1 MSIHHKVFPYIFLS
15 KHYSFI
21 ITFGFLM
28 HFKLIV
34 TGLELVSIY
43 MEYILIII
51 LLFTENVLYL
61 SLDCFGKWEES
72 NARTKFYFWLHILF
86 HWFHVNSETQSSTHN
101 LHCVLKLG
109 SASAPRLIFEST
121 LFQSMSIVYL
131 SIFKVVL
138 MSFNNASCLTEFCW
152 CFVKSLDV
160 FDGFF
165 LTES

>member
-1 MSIHHKVFPYIFLS
+1 MHHKVFPYIFLS

-21 ITFGFLM
+21 VTFGFLM
-28 HFKLIV
+28 HLKLIV
-34 TGLELVSIY
+34 TGLELIYIY

-51 LLFTENVLYL
+51 LLFTENILCL

-72 NARTKFYFWLHILF
+72 NARTKFYFRLHILF
-86 HWFHVNSETQSSTHN
+86 HWFHVNSETQLSTHN

-109 SASAPRLIFEST
+109 TARAPSLIFEST

-138 MSFNNASCLTEFCW
+138 MSFNMLPALQSSAGL
-152 CFVKSLDV
+152 L
-160 FDGFF
+160 
-165 LTES
+165 